1 MSIKEQFWYQK
12 RNNVMMKKGEN
23 MTKNKIRKQDIAVLA
38 NKINIKSNK
47 VDNESLNNLK
57 LLCNGLKSETEVS
70 LYDNVADSI
79 FSLRAISCSKNAIG
93 CLLKNNIEDAW
104 FEIQD
109 TLDYKKD
116 TDYLSCDEVALLYVL
131 VHTLLCKIEKA

>member
-1 MSIKEQFWYQK
+1 M
-12 RNNVMMKKGEN
+12 VKKGEN

-57 LLCNGLKSETEVS
+57 LLCNGLKSETDVS
-70 LYDNVADSI
+70 LYNNATDSTL
-79 FSLRAISCSKNAIG
+79 SLRTISCSQNAIE
-93 CLLKNNIEDAW
+93 CLLKNDIEDAW
-104 FEIQD
+104 LEIQD

-131 VHTLLCKIEKA
+131 VHALLCKIEKA

>member
-1 MSIKEQFWYQK
+1 
-12 RNNVMMKKGEN
+12 MMKKGEN

-47 VDNESLNNLK
+47 IDNESLNNLK
-57 LLCNGLKSETEVS
+57 LLCNGLKSETDVS
-70 LYDNVADSI
+70 LYNNATDST
-79 FSLRAISCSKNAIG
+79 FSLRTISCSQNAIG
-93 CLLKNNIEDAW
+93 CLLRNNIEDAW

-116 TDYLSCDEVALLYVL
+116 TDYLSCDEVALLYIL
-131 VHTLLCKIEKA
+131 VNTILCKIEKA

>member
-1 MSIKEQFWYQK
+1 M
-12 RNNVMMKKGEN
+12 VKKGEN

-70 LYDNVADSI
+70 LYDNAADSTL
-79 FSLRAISCSKNAIG
+79 SLRTISCSQNAIE
-93 CLLKNNIEDAW
+93 CLLKNDTEDAW

-116 TDYLSCDEVALLYVL
+116 IDYLSCDEVALLYVL
-131 VHTLLCKIEKA
+131 VHALLCKIEKA

>member
-1 MSIKEQFWYQK
+1 M
-12 RNNVMMKKGEN
+12 VKKGEN

-70 LYDNVADSI
+70 LYDNATDSTL
-79 FSLRAISCSKNAIG
+79 SLRTISCSQNAIE
-93 CLLKNNIEDAW
+93 CLLKNDIEYAW

-116 TDYLSCDEVALLYVL
+116 IDYLSCDEVALLYVL
-131 VHTLLCKIEKA
+131 VHALLCKIEKA

>member
-1 MSIKEQFWYQK
+1 M
-12 RNNVMMKKGEN
+12 VKKGEN

-70 LYDNVADSI
+70 LYNNATDSTL
-79 FSLRAISCSKNAIG
+79 SLRTISCSQNAIE
-93 CLLKNNIEDAW
+93 CLLKNDIEYAW

-116 TDYLSCDEVALLYVL
+116 IDYLSCDEVALLYIL
-131 VHTLLCKIEKA
+131 VNTLLCKIEKA